1 MSQQGRP
8 YLAIPGPS
16 VIPEKV
22 LNAMHRP
29 SPDIYKGELHEVTAS
44 LIPDLQKIAQ
54 TESKVAIY
62 IANGHGAWEAAIA
75 NTLSYGEHV
84 LVLATGR
91 FAFGWG
97 EIAENLGINLTTV
110 DFGKSKG
117 IDLEKIEEILRKDI
131 DRKFKA
137 ILVAHTDTSTS
148 IKTDL
153 KQLRDCMNKTQHSAM
168 LFADCIASLGTD
180 CFRMDDWGVDLMI
193 SACQKG
199 LMTPPGLSFV
209 WFNEKAQQ
217 ARGKKNKVSSYWD
230 WTPRTEVKRYYQYF
244 CGTAPTHHI
253 YGLRTALD
261 MMVNENNLENIW
273 QKHIDLSSA
282 IWAAFDRWSHFG
294 NIELNV
300 KEESLRSNA
309 VTAASISEGGA
320 KKLQDWCEKNSDLT
334 LGIGL
339 GMADQE
345 DEKIHNYFRIGHMG
359 HINATMVLGVIS
371 TIDVALKALNIPHGQ
386 NALDAASKKL
396 SESYSV

>member
-16 VIPEKV
+16 VIPERV
-22 LNAMHRP
+22 LNAMHVP
-29 SPDIYKGELHEVTAS
+29 SPDIYKGELHEITRS
-44 LIPDLQKIAQ
+44 LIPDLQHIAQ
-54 TESKVAIY
+54 TEAKVAIY

-75 NTLSYGEHV
+75 NTLSPGDHV

-97 EIAENLGINLTTV
+97 EIAQNLGVNITTL

-117 IDLEKIEEILRKDI
+117 IDLEAVEEVLTSEGSE
-131 DRKFKA
+131 KFKA

-148 IKTDL
+148 IKTNL
-153 KQLRDCMNKTQHSAM
+153 RQLRDCIDTTQHPAL

-180 CFRMDDWGVDLMI
+180 CFKMDEWGVDLMI

-209 WFNEKAQQ
+209 WFNEKAEQ
-217 ARGKKNKVSSYWD
+217 ARLQKQIVSSYWD
-230 WTPRTEVKRYYQYF
+230 WLPRTNVKRYYQYF

-261 MMVNENNLENIW
+261 MMIKENNLESIW
-273 QKHIDLSSA
+273 QKHLNLSSA
-282 IWAAFDRWSHFG
+282 IWAAFECWSEFG
-294 NIELNV
+294 NIELNI
-300 KEESLRSNA
+300 KEQSLRSNA
-309 VTAASISEGGA
+309 VTAASISKGGA

-345 DEKIHNYFRIGHMG
+345 DIKIHDFFRIGHMG
-359 HINATMVLGVIS
+359 HINTTMVLGVIS

-396 SESYSV
+396 SISFKE

>member
-16 VIPEKV
+16 VIPERV
-22 LNAMHRP
+22 LNAMHVP
-29 SPDIYKGELHEVTAS
+29 SPDIYKGELHEITRS
-44 LIPDLQKIAQ
+44 LIPDLQHIAQ
-54 TESKVAIY
+54 TEAKVAIY

-75 NTLSYGEHV
+75 NTLSPGDHV

-97 EIAENLGINLTTV
+97 EIAQNLGVNITTL

-117 IDLEKIEEILRKDI
+117 IDLEAVEEVLTSEGSE
-131 DRKFKA
+131 KFKA

-148 IKTDL
+148 IKTNL
-153 KQLRDCMNKTQHSAM
+153 RQLRDCIDTTQHPAL

-180 CFRMDDWGVDLMI
+180 CFKMDEWGVDLMI

-209 WFNEKAQQ
+209 WFNKKAEQ
-217 ARGKKNKVSSYWD
+217 ARLQKQIVSSYWD
-230 WTPRTEVKRYYQYF
+230 WLPRTNVKRYYQYF

-261 MMVNENNLENIW
+261 MMIKENNLESIW
-273 QKHIDLSSA
+273 QKHLNLSSA
-282 IWAAFDRWSHFG
+282 IWAAFECWSEFG
-294 NIELNV
+294 NIELNI
-300 KEESLRSNA
+300 KEQSLRSNA
-309 VTAASISEGGA
+309 VTAASISKGGA

-345 DEKIHNYFRIGHMG
+345 DIKIHDFFRIGHMG
-359 HINATMVLGVIS
+359 HINTTMVLGVIS

-396 SESYSV
+396 SISFKE

>member
-209 WFNEKAQQ
+209 WFNEKAQ
-217 ARGKKNKVSSYWD
+217 
-230 WTPRTEVKRYYQYF
+230 
-244 CGTAPTHHI
+244 
-253 YGLRTALD
+253 
-261 MMVNENNLENIW
+261 
-273 QKHIDLSSA
+273 
-282 IWAAFDRWSHFG
+282 
-294 NIELNV
+294 
-300 KEESLRSNA
+300 
-309 VTAASISEGGA
+309 
-320 KKLQDWCEKNSDLT
+320 
-334 LGIGL
+334 
-339 GMADQE
+339 
-345 DEKIHNYFRIGHMG
+345 
-359 HINATMVLGVIS
+359 
-371 TIDVALKALNIPHGQ
+371 
-386 NALDAASKKL
+386 
-396 SESYSV
+396 